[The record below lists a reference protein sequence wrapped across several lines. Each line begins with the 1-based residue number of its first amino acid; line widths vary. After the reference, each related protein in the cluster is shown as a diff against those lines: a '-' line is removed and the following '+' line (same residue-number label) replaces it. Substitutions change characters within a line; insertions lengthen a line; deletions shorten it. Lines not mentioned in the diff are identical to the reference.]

1 MQFLKLKK
9 QQQKTSRK
17 PYLNYHPKQYSVH
30 VQIYKTIQL
39 TASLVVLVVDN
50 LHDNR
55 LRNLK
60 SYFNMHFYNHSSY
73 KSEFKKSIMQFFL
86 KRC

>member
-17 PYLNYHPKQYSVH
+17 PYLNYHFKQYSVH

-39 TASLVVLVVDN
+39 TASVVVLVVDN

-55 LRNLK
+55 LRN
-60 SYFNMHFYNHSSY
+60 FNMHFYNHSSY
-73 KSEFKKSIMQFFL
+73 KSEFKKRTMQFFL

>member
-1 MQFLKLKK
+1 MI
-9 QQQKTSRK
+9 
-17 PYLNYHPKQYSVH
+17 

-60 SYFNMHFYNHSSY
+60 SHFNMHFYNHSSY
-73 KSEFKKSIMQFFL
+73 KSEF
-86 KRC
+86 